1 MARVDAQMILGV
13 MSGSSLD
20 GMDMALCKFSNRNSY
35 EILEAAT
42 IPYSQTIYKG
52 LSRIFSMDLKD
63 YFGFVGEFNQY
74 YSQTIKEFL
83 QTLPYP
89 PELIVSH
96 GHTLYHNPEGMVSV
110 QIGNGGVIAS
120 TCGIN
125 TLCDLR
131 IQDIALGG
139 QGAPLA
145 SLADALLLSE
155 YDVLV
160 NLGGI
165 ANVSVRQ
172 EGKSLISWDFAPCNQ
187 VLNALANKLGMEF
200 DKGGH
205 VASKGHMLDGL
216 FKFWAQNAYFRLPPP
231 KSMDNAWL
239 KQQFID
245 PISEQYSIA
254 DVMFTFTHFIAH
266 RLVEDIKPYLQRRYG
281 KTMLVTGGGAH
292 NTYLM
297 EAIRE
302 VTGQNGFQLI
312 EAGKILINFKEAL
325 LMAYMGYRY
334 LCGEYNIVSS
344 ATGGMKN
351 IVAGALYLAN
361 E

>member
-1 MARVDAQMILGV
+1 MILGV

-20 GMDMALCKFSNRNSY
+20 GIDMALCKFSNRNQY

-42 IPYSQTIYKG
+42 IPYSQSMVEC
-52 LSRIFSMDLKD
+52 LSGIFTMDLKD
-63 YFGFVGEFNQY
+63 YFEFLGEFDHF
-74 YSQTIKEFL
+74 YSQTIKQFL
-83 QTLPYP
+83 QTLSYS

-96 GHTLYHNPEGMVSV
+96 GHTLYHNPGGMVSV
-110 QIGNGGVIAS
+110 QIGNGGVIATS
-120 TCGIN
+120 CGIN

-145 SLADALLLSE
+145 SLSDDLLLSE

-165 ANVSVRQ
+165 ANMSVRQ

-187 VLNALANKLGMEF
+187 VLNEQARKLGMDF
-200 DKGGH
+200 DEGGQI
-205 VASKGHMLDGL
+205 ASKGHLLDGL
-216 FKFWAQNAYFRLPPP
+216 YKLWSQNPYFRLPPP
-231 KSMDNAWL
+231 KSMDNTWV

-245 PISEQYSIA
+245 PIPEQYSID
-254 DVMFTFTHFIAH
+254 DVMFTCIHFVAN
-266 RLVEDIKPYLQRRYG
+266 RLMEDIKPLISGMSG
-281 KTMLVTGGGAH
+281 KNILVTGGGAH
-292 NTYLM
+292 NTYM
-297 EAIRE
+297 MNVIRK
-302 VTGQNGFQLI
+302 VTGQYGFHMVD
-312 EAGKILINFKEAL
+312 AGSTLINFKEAL